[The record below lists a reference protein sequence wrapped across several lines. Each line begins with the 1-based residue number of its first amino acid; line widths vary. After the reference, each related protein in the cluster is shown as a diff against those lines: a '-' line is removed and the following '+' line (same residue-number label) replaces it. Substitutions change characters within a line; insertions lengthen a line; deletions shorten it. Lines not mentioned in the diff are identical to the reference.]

1 MFLAILV
8 NGCVFVSLI
17 WAAVRMLRQRRESR
31 CHPREL
37 IISTRAGLAMG
48 AMMLGMQA
56 IVQPQVRHVIV
67 EQQKEDAPDDD
78 SGEPPP
84 GGRLFHQQ
92 LRRIRSGEEVDA
104 LILRVDGM
112 RTDAVADTSQSRKE

>member
-1 MFLAILV
+1 
-8 NGCVFVSLI
+8 
-17 WAAVRMLRQRRESR
+17 
-31 CHPREL
+31 
-37 IISTRAGLAMG
+37 MG

-56 IVQPQVRHVIV
+56 IVQPQVRHVIA

-92 LRRIRSGEEVDA
+92 LRRIRRGEEVEE
-104 LILRVDGM
+104 LILCIDDVP
-112 RTDAVADTSQSRKE
+112 TDAVEDIFQSGKE

>member
-17 WAAVRMLRQRRESR
+17 WAAVRMMRQRRESR
-31 CHPREL
+31 RHPRDL

-56 IVQPQVRHVIV
+56 IVQPQVRHAIV

-78 SGEPPP
+78 SGEPQP

>member
-17 WAAVRMLRQRRESR
+17 WAAVRMMRQRRESR
-31 CHPREL
+31 RHPRDL

-56 IVQPQVRHVIV
+56 IVQPQVRHAIV

>member
-1 MFLAILV
+1 MLLAILV

-31 CHPREL
+31 GHPREL

-56 IVQPQVRHVIV
+56 IVQPQVRHVIA

-92 LRRIRSGEEVDA
+92 LRRIRRGEEVDG
-104 LILRVDGM
+104 LILRIDDM
-112 RTDAVADTSQSRKE
+112 PTDAVVDISQSREE